1 MVQQRDNTV
10 TIVKAIGIILMV
22 FAHAMPWGTPVCNI
36 IYTFHMPL
44 FFLMSGYCFKEKYL
58 GDAKQ
63 FLVRK
68 LKGIYVP
75 YVVFSLLFLSL
86 HNVFCHIYIYDSGWI
101 YGWKDFVW
109 HTSRIVTRMS
119 SSEYLLSPF
128 WFLKEL
134 FWGNLIF
141 YTAYRLSKG
150 RILSTVIG
158 LFLLAEIACLVHFR
172 VPYFTITHTSIYT
185 AFFIAFGYLWKKSGW
200 NVDQWWIWVFGIV
213 AMVLEAVIV
222 GGTAVNDRTPVSML
236 YYTIPAV
243 LGTMVVFNLAKYIDR
258 VLSGWLKTF
267 VLFLGNH
274 TIFIVALQFLVFR
287 LVAYCYIQMND
298 LPIER
303 LSDSPTMREL
313 STNVL
318 GVSAYTV
325 AGLLIPLA
333 LEYIWILFKG
343 NIIKC
348 CIKDN
353 KQQKGI

>member
-1 MVQQRDNTV
+1 MTQERDNMV
-10 TIVKAIGIILMV
+10 TIVKTIGIMLMV
-22 FAHAMPWGTPVCNI
+22 LGHAVIWKSPMYNV

-44 FFLMSGYCFKEKYL
+44 FFLMSGYCFKEKYV

-63 FLVRK
+63 FVVRK
-68 LKGIYVP
+68 LQGIYVP
-75 YVVFSLLFLSL
+75 YVAFSLLFLAL
-86 HNVFCHIYIYDSGWI
+86 HNLFCKIYIYDAGWT
-101 YGWKDFVW
+101 YGWKDFIW

-141 YTAYRLSKG
+141 YAAYKLSKG

-213 AMVLEAVIV
+213 AVVLEAVIV

-243 LGTMVVFNLAKYIDR
+243 FGTIVVFNMSKYINKI
-258 VLSGWLKTF
+258 LSGWGKSF
-267 VLFLGNH
+267 VLFIGNH
-274 TIFIVALQFLVFR
+274 TIFIVALHFWVFR
-287 LVAYCYIQMND
+287 LVAFCYIQMND
-298 LPIER
+298 LPITR
-303 LSDSPTMREL
+303 LLDSPTMPEL
-313 STNVL
+313 SANVF
-318 GVSAYTV
+318 GVLAYTV

-333 LEYIWILFKG
+333 MEYIWILFKG
-343 NIIKC
+343 VFKHIMTQAKS
-348 CIKDN
+348 K
-353 KQQKGI
+353 